1 MAAENITII
10 SEGVKIEGKLN
21 FPSSV
26 KINGTVTGDIKS
38 DGTLTIGRN
47 AKVESNVQ
55 TKDAVISGYFK
66 GEMHASGL
74 VEITSTGR
82 FIGNLIQDNA
92 LLVIKKGG
100 LFKGKSITE
109 VDKEKNIKKK

>member
-1 MAAENITII
+1 MAAKNITII

-21 FPSSV
+21 FPGSV
-26 KINGTVTGDIKS
+26 KINGDVIGDIKVG
-38 DGTLTIGRN
+38 GTLTIGRN

-55 TKDAVISGYFK
+55 TKDAVISGHFK

-92 LLVIKKGG
+92 LLAIKKGG
-100 LFKGKSITE
+100 LFKGKSTTE
-109 VDKEKNIKKK
+109 ADKEKNIKKK

>member
-21 FPSSV
+21 FPGSV
-26 KINGTVTGDIKS
+26 KIDGEVIGDIKVG
-38 DGTLTIGRN
+38 GTLTIGRN

-55 TKDAVISGYFK
+55 TKNAVISGNFK

-74 VEITSTGR
+74 VEITSTGK
-82 FIGNLIQDNA
+82 FIGDLIQDNA
-92 LLVIKKGG
+92 LLAIEKGG
-100 LFKGKSITE
+100 LFKGKSITGA
-109 VDKEKNIKKK
+109 DKENSIEKK

>member
-1 MAAENITII
+1 MAAKNITII

-21 FPSSV
+21 FPGSV
-26 KINGTVTGDIKS
+26 KINGDVIGDIKVG
-38 DGTLTIGRN
+38 GTLTIGRN

-55 TKDAVISGYFK
+55 TKDAVISGHFK

-92 LLVIKKGG
+92 FLAIEKGG